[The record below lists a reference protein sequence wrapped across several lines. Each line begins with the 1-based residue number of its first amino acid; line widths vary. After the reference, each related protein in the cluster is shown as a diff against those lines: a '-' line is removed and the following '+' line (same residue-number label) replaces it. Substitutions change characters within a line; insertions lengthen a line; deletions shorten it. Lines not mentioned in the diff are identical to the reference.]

1 MKNYD
6 KNIISSYLMY
16 LDANNL
22 YGWAVSQKL
31 PLNGFKWVEK
41 SRLSRFNEIFIKNY
55 NGNKGYFLEV
65 DVDYPKELFNLHKDL
80 PFLSE
85 RKKVNKVEKRICNI
99 EDKEKYVMHT
109 KVLKQAL
116 NHELVLKNVHRV
128 IQFNQKDWLKS
139 YLDMNTKLRKEAKND
154 SEKDF
159 FKLINPSVLEKQ
171 WKM

>member
-1 MKNYD
+1 MLLMVEKGTRGGICQAIHRYAKANNKYMKNYD
-6 KNIISSYLMY
+6 KDIISSYLMY

-109 KVLKQAL
+109 K
-116 NHELVLKNVHRV
+116 
-128 IQFNQKDWLKS
+128 S
-139 YLDMNTKLRKEAKND
+139 
-154 SEKDF
+154 
-159 FKLINPSVLEKQ
+159 
-171 WKM
+171 